1 MRNEVEIDGE
11 FEWTS
16 TRDDAPNNIINRIM
30 LLIADSALLDDRPSF
45 DSILPTL
52 VAHAMHFATRN

>member
-16 TRDDAPNNIINRIM
+16 ARDDAPNNIINRM

-45 DSILPTL
+45 NSILPTL